1 MKNISWHFT
10 LSLERREN
18 IAENIGRIIF
28 ETASS
33 VASSPTR
40 PRERNASAR
49 SLSTTESNAFLRWH
63 STRVSCVFIR
73 SVGLPRNENGVP
85 GGVRRELVFLTH
97 FSRRRTPENRLSPRG
112 PAERRAQCYTFAIL
126 ASHPFQSSL
135 DVKSTLRVVVASPF
149 ACENEGE

>member
-1 MKNISWHFT
+1 MLRF
-10 LSLERREN
+10 ERREN
-18 IAENIGRIIF
+18 TTPRISRIIS
-28 ETASS
+28 ETATS
-33 VASSPTR
+33 VASDTSEQKKCPG
-40 PRERNASAR
+40 SK
-49 SLSTTESNAFLRWH
+49 LSTTESSAFLRRR
-63 STRVSCVFIR
+63 STRVSCVFIP

-126 ASHPFQSSL
+126 ASHPFQSSP
-135 DVKSTLRVVVASPF
+135 DVKSTLRVVVASPS